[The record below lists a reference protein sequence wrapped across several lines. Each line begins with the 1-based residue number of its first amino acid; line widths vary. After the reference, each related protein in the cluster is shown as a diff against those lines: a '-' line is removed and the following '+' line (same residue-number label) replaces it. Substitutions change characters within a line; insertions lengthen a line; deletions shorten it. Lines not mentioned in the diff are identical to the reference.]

1 MRNQLAEGKAE
12 WLPDHPLVDKTH
24 YALGNYPDGHI
35 SGRIAPKYLGRAKN
49 LRRAWVRICS
59 HFPETTVSGASYD
72 ILEFSTAH
80 GAMLEIWQALGH
92 TVRGTDFEAVAGTQ
106 KNYRPINARLEAWL
120 GAPHQNPVAKDRPGW
135 AYQPIIE
142 SICVPVDLFDAGVTP
157 YAYADKSVDF
167 ICCYQALEAYAAP
180 DDWGR
185 IIAEF
190 CRIARRGVVIGFNPP
205 GRKQERDAHW
215 SNTRA
220 AWEKLRLHDAHGFRN
235 VLFEMEE
242 TGRGL
247 HPTAC
252 KLVAV

>member
-1 MRNQLAEGKAE
+1 MRNKLADGKAG
-12 WLPDHPLVDKTH
+12 WLPDHPLKDHAH
-24 YALGNYPDGHI
+24 YALGNYPGGHI

-49 LRRAWVRICS
+49 LRRAWVRICT
-59 HFPETTVSGASYD
+59 HLPETTVPGASYD

-80 GAMLEIWQALGH
+80 GAMLELWQALGH
-92 TVRGTDFEAVAGTQ
+92 RVRGTDFEAPTGTQ
-106 KNYRPINARLEAWL
+106 KTYRPVNDRMIASLQTEHPFEV
-120 GAPHQNPVAKDRPGW
+120 APDRPGW

-142 SICVPVDLFDAGVTP
+142 SIGVPVDIFDASVTP

-180 DDWGR
+180 ADWER
-185 IIAEF
+185 IVAEF

-205 GRKQERDAHW
+205 GRKQESDKSW

-220 AWEKLRLHDAHGFRN
+220 AWENLRTYDAHGFRN

-252 KLVAV
+252 KLMAV